1 MAVKPQH
8 PPDAVP
14 APASAPTPAPLQST
28 EQLLYARL
36 LDWGARLGFVLLLV
50 GFTVYVFGWADALVP
65 LEQLPQLWNQ
75 PAHVFRQS
83 TGMPAGWD
91 WLALVHKS
99 DVANLVGIA
108 LLAGCSLPPLL
119 AVMGLH
125 LKRREWTPALLC
137 AGVVVVV
144 LLAASGLLGAGH

>member
-1 MAVKPQH
+1 VKPQH
-8 PPDAVP
+8 APGAVP
-14 APASAPTPAPLQST
+14 APQQSL

-50 GFTVYVFGWADALVP
+50 GFAVYVFGWADALVP

-75 PAHVFRQS
+75 PADVFRQR
-83 TGMPAGWD
+83 TGMPDGWD
-91 WLALVHKS
+91 WLALVHKA

-119 AVMGLH
+119 ATMGLY
-125 LKRREWTPALLC
+125 LKQREWAPALLC

>member
-1 MAVKPQH
+1 MAVT
-8 PPDAVP
+8 P
-14 APASAPTPAPLQST
+14 APAPPAAPVPQQSP

-36 LDWGARLGFVLLLV
+36 LDWGARLGFVLLV
-50 GFTVYVFGWADALVP
+50 AGFAAYVLGWADALVP

-75 PAHVFRQS
+75 SADVFRQR

-91 WLALVHKS
+91 WLALVHKA

-119 AVMGLH
+119 AAMAHYLTQRARVH
-125 LKRREWTPALLC
+125 ALLC
-137 AGVVVVV
+137 AGVVAVV
-144 LLAASGLLGAGH
+144 LLAASGLLGVGH

>member
-1 MAVKPQH
+1 MAVKPGSA
-8 PPDAVP
+8 PPGAAVP
-14 APASAPTPAPLQST
+14 QQSP

-36 LDWGARLGFVLLLV
+36 LDWGARLGFVLLV
-50 GFTVYVFGWADALVP
+50 IGFAVYVFGWADALVP

-75 PAHVFRQS
+75 PADVFRQRA
-83 TGMPAGWD
+83 GMPAGWD
-91 WLALVHKS
+91 WLALVHEA

-119 AVMGLH
+119 AAMGLY

-137 AGVVVVV
+137 AGVIAVV
-144 LLAASGLLGAGH
+144 LLAASGLLGVGH

>member
-8 PPDAVP
+8 
-14 APASAPTPAPLQST
+14 APGGVPTPEHAPLQST
-28 EQLLYARL
+28 EQLLYAQL

-50 GFTVYVFGWADALVP
+50 GFAVYVFGWADALVP

-75 PAHVFRQS
+75 PAHVFQQR

-91 WLALVHKS
+91 WLALVHKA

-119 AVMGLH
+119 GAMGLY
-125 LKRREWTPALLC
+125 LKRREWTLALLC

-144 LLAASGLLGAGH
+144 VLAASGLLGAGH

>member
-1 MAVKPQH
+1 VKPQH
-8 PPDAVP
+8 APGAVP
-14 APASAPTPAPLQST
+14 APQQSL

-50 GFTVYVFGWADALVP
+50 GFAVYVFGWADALVP

-75 PAHVFRQS
+75 PADVFRQR

-91 WLALVHKS
+91 WLALVHKA

-119 AVMGLH
+119 ATMGLY
-125 LKRREWTPALLC
+125 LKQREWAPALLC

>member
-1 MAVKPQH
+1 MAVKP
-8 PPDAVP
+8 PP
-14 APASAPTPAPLQST
+14 APGAVPAPLQST

-50 GFTVYVFGWADALVP
+50 GFAVYVFGWADALVP

-75 PAHVFRQS
+75 PAHVFQQR

-91 WLALVHKS
+91 WLALVHKA

-119 AVMGLH
+119 GVMGLY
-125 LKRREWTPALLC
+125 LTRREWAPALLC

-144 LLAASGLLGAGH
+144 LLAASGLLGVGH